1 MDKEATSV
9 RQEIWESRAEVN
21 HFQCSRCSYKTP
33 FKQCLIQHKK
43 KTHTKLKK
51 ITGGE
56 NESSLENI
64 DNNETIEEQLKKI
77 NSDIETIE
85 LAKIQIPF
93 ASENGYFSCDQ
104 CDLEAKSTYA
114 LKNHK
119 LAVHIGFRFS
129 CDQCNYKNKS
139 KNCIKTHKKAA
150 HEGILYDCDFCH
162 YKTGHK
168 VTLLIHKKTKHSREM
183 SQVKQLKQLKI
194 ESTSLATY
202 MEHCSGLPA

>member
-1 MDKEATSV
+1 MLDTA
-9 RQEIWESRAEVN
+9 QEEN
-21 HFQCSRCSYKTP
+21 PYKT
-33 FKQCLIQHKK
+33 KK
-43 KTHTKLKK
+43 K
-51 ITGGE
+51 TGGE

-93 ASENGYFSCDQ
+93 ANGNGYFSCDQ

-150 HEGILYDCDFCH
+150 HEGILYDCDFSF
-162 YKTGHK
+162 
-168 VTLLIHKKTKHSREM
+168 V
-183 SQVKQLKQLKI
+183 
-194 ESTSLATY
+194 
-202 MEHCSGLPA
+202 